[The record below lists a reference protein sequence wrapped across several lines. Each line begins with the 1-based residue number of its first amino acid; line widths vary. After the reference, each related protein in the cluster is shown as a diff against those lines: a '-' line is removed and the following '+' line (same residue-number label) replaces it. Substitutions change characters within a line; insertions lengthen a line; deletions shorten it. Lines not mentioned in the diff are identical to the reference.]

1 MLSAYPACFIREENE
16 YTVVFPDLNWLSTC
30 GATLDEAFAMAVDCL
45 AGYIYTSQL
54 EHEKIPA
61 PSSVQDIDTNKIV
74 RELEITASEAF
85 TNIITVDV
93 KEYAKV
99 HFEKSVKKTLSIP
112 AWLNRAALE
121 RGINFSQTLQEALL
135 KKIKQ

>member
-1 MLSAYPACFIREENE
+1 MLSAYPACFIREESG
-16 YTVVFPDLNWLSTC
+16 YTVVFPDLNFLSTC

-54 EHEKIPA
+54 DHEKIPA

-99 HFEKSVKKTLSIP
+99 HFEKRISP
-112 AWLNRAALE
+112 AILTA
-121 RGINFSQTLQEALL
+121 
-135 KKIKQ
+135 